1 MTETKTLTFTRTL
14 PATPARVIAALTS
27 VEDRTIW
34 GTPSPDMALLIKD
47 QPAAAPGV
55 RETANVGPVGTP
67 YVTVFTDWV
76 ILTQDR
82 VTYAE
87 TLEAEGAAF
96 ATSLA
101 DFQLAEDGPNTALS
115 LTVTVFSFAGE
126 EALSEVTQGW
136 TNALNALSTH
146 LDA

>member
-1 MTETKTLTFTRTL
+1 MTEAKTLTFTRTL
-14 PATPARVIAALTS
+14 PATPDRVIAALTS

-34 GTPSPDMALLIKD
+34 GTPSPDMALLIED

-55 RETANVGPVGTP
+55 RETSHVGPVGTP
-67 YVTVFTDWV
+67 YVTVFTDWI
-76 ILTQDR
+76 ILDQDR

-87 TLEAEGAAF
+87 TLEADGAAF

-101 DFQLAEDGPNTALS
+101 DFHLTQDGGNTALS
-115 LTVTVFSFAGE
+115 LTVTVFSYAGE
-126 EALSEVTQGW
+126 DAISEVAQGW
-136 TNALNALSTH
+136 THAVNALSTH

>member
-14 PATPARVIAALTS
+14 PASPARVIAALTS

-34 GTPSPDMALLIKD
+34 GTPSPDMALLIEG
-47 QPAAAPGV
+47 QPAATPGV
-55 RETANVGPVGTP
+55 RETAHVGPVGTP
-67 YVTVFTDWV
+67 YVTVFTDWI

-101 DFQLAEDGPNTALS
+101 DFQVAEDGANTTLS

-126 EALSEVTQGW
+126 EAISEVAQGW
-136 TNALNALSTH
+136 THAVNALCTH